1 MTRIVDREEALRLLL
16 DGGVVALPT
25 DTVYGVAASLA
36 HADAVASLFLLKN
49 RPAGVP
55 LPVLVHA
62 LSPIQEID
70 VEWSERAQLLSEEF
84 WPGPLTIVVPASREL
99 SLGVGGSGNTVGVRV
114 PNDELLLSLLRESGP
129 LAVTSANAH
138 GEPPCHSAH
147 EVLAALAGDRLAGV
161 LDDGDRRGEVSTV
174 VDVSD
179 SSWRVLRE
187 GAITAERIAA
197 ALVAS

>member
-1 MTRIVDREEALRLLL
+1 MTRIVERDEALRLLL

-25 DTVYGVAASLA
+25 DTVYGVGASLV
-36 HADAVASLFLLKN
+36 HADAVASLFLLKG
-49 RPAGVP
+49 RPVGVP

-70 VEWSERAQLLSEEF
+70 VEWSELAQRLSEEF

-99 SLGVGGSGNTVGVRV
+99 ALRVGGSGDTVGVRV
-114 PNDELLLSLLRESGP
+114 PDDELLLSLLRDSGP

-138 GEPPCHSAH
+138 GEPPCHSAQ
-147 EVLAALAGDRLAGV
+147 EVLAALSGDRLAGV
-161 LDDGDRRGEVSTV
+161 LDGGERRGEVSTV

-187 GAITAERIAA
+187 GAITVDRIAS
-197 ALVAS
+197 ALEAS

>member
-1 MTRIVDREEALRLLL
+1 MTRIVERDEALRLLL

-25 DTVYGVAASLA
+25 DTVYGVGASLV
-36 HADAVASLFLLKN
+36 HADAVASLFLLKG
-49 RPAGVP
+49 RPVGVP

-70 VEWSERAQLLSEEF
+70 VEWSDLAQLLSEEF

-99 SLGVGGSGNTVGVRV
+99 ALSVGGSGDTVGVRV
-114 PNDELLLSLLRESGP
+114 PDDELLLSLLRESGP

-138 GEPPCHSAH
+138 GEPPCHSAQ
-147 EVLAALAGDRLAGV
+147 EVLAALSGDRLAGV
-161 LDDGDRRGEVSTV
+161 LDGGERRGEVSTV

-187 GAITAERIAA
+187 GAITVDRIAA
-197 ALVAS
+197 ALEAS

>member
-1 MTRIVDREEALRLLL
+1 MTSLVDREEALRLLL

-25 DTVYGVAASLA
+25 DTVYGVAASLM
-36 HADAVASLFLLKN
+36 HDDAVASLFLLKN

-70 VEWSERAQLLSEEF
+70 VQWSEQAQRLSEEF

-99 SLGVGGSGNTVGVRV
+99 SLSVGGSGDTVGVRV

-138 GEPPCHSAH
+138 GKPPCHSAH
-147 EVLAALAGDRLAGV
+147 EVLTALTGDRLAGV
-161 LDDGDRRGEVSTV
+161 LDDGERRGEVSTV
-174 VDVSD
+174 VEVSE

-187 GAITAERIAA
+187 GAVSAERIAA
-197 ALVAS
+197 VFEAS

>member
-16 DGGVVALPT
+16 DGGVVAVPT
-25 DTVYGVAASLA
+25 DTVYGVAASLV
-36 HADAVASLFLLKN
+36 HRDAVTSLFVLKD

-70 VEWSERAQLLSEEF
+70 VEWSQRAQLLSEEF

-99 SLGVGGSGNTVGVRV
+99 ALSVGGSGDTVGVRV

-138 GEPPCHSAH
+138 GEPPCHTAQ
-147 EVLAALAGDRLAGV
+147 EVLQALAGDRLAGV
-161 LDDGDRRGEVSTV
+161 LDGGERRGEVSTV
-174 VDVSD
+174 VEVSE

-187 GAITAERIAA
+187 GAVTVERIAA
-197 ALVAS
+197 VLEAS

>member
-25 DTVYGVAASLA
+25 DTVYGVAASLV
-36 HADAVASLFLLKN
+36 HGDAVASLFLLKN

-70 VEWSERAQLLSEEF
+70 VEWSELAQRLSEEF

-99 SLGVGGSGNTVGVRV
+99 ALSVGGSGDTVGVRV

-138 GEPPCHSAH
+138 GEPPCHFAQ

-161 LDDGDRRGEVSTV
+161 LDDGERRGEVSTV
-174 VDVSD
+174 VEVSE

-187 GAITAERIAA
+187 GAVTAERIAA
-197 ALVAS
+197 VLEAS